1 LRVGVEKEWWEV
13 DSLFAQAL
21 TDMEGVLANSTHMY
35 SRSVL
40 PEKQYHDVA
49 GSFFNLVSS
58 NSYYEKRYFLI
69 ETSATFPCFTILS
82 TSVATSLRGVNEHLR
97 KVF

>member
-1 LRVGVEKEWWEV
+1 MGEV
-13 DSLFAQAL
+13 DSLFAQVL

-49 GSFFNLVSS
+49 GPFFNLVSS
-58 NSYYEKRYFLI
+58 NFYYEKRYFLI
-69 ETSATFPCFTILS
+69 ETSAAFPCFTILS
-82 TSVATSLRGVNEHLR
+82 TSVATSPRGVNEHLR